1 MWSLACAFIANNTG
15 DGDSGTTAG
24 DSPSVLVCSSDN
36 LGFDWSHN
44 IPICPDNSFPGGTLD
59 PIGCQFSKASPSL
72 ASFNGKLWV
81 AFIASN
87 GGNNILIC
95 NSSDGVV
102 WSDDLDIHQASNG
115 SGPSLAVF
123 DNKLWVAFIANNS
136 GNNVLVCS
144 SPDGKSWDGKNTD
157 IHQASNGSAPSL
169 AVFDNKLWVAFIA
182 NNSGNN
188 VLVSSSPDG
197 KSWDGKN
204 TDIGQAS
211 NGSSPSL
218 AQFYGQLWVAF
229 IANNSGNNVLVCSS
243 PDGKNWSNNT
253 DIHQASNGS
262 APSLAPQGLYD
273 GQSGSGGYLFV
284 AFIANNSGNNILLCH
299 NDGPGTTWSPTNVD
313 IGQASGAAP
322 SLAMFD
328 KFTFVPASYGSAS
341 PPAQV
346 IYYKNGKIYG
356 RGFVGNL
363 PCSVTIT
370 SGAGFLPAGPWTGN
384 IDYPGIPIESPC
396 IGTPGEGFDV
406 QATNSAGQSA
416 TLHIKC

>member
-123 DNKLWVAFIANNS
+123 DNK
-136 GNNVLVCS
+136 
-144 SPDGKSWDGKNTD
+144 
-157 IHQASNGSAPSL
+157 
-169 AVFDNKLWVAFIA
+169 
-182 NNSGNN
+182 
-188 VLVSSSPDG
+188 
-197 KSWDGKN
+197 
-204 TDIGQAS
+204 
-211 NGSSPSL
+211 
-218 AQFYGQLWVAF
+218 LWVAF

>member
-115 SGPSLAVF
+115 SG
-123 DNKLWVAFIANNS
+123 
-136 GNNVLVCS
+136 
-144 SPDGKSWDGKNTD
+144 
-157 IHQASNGSAPSL
+157 PSL